1 MKKVKVAGT
10 CPVCQKE
17 FYTNYRKAVARHMRN
32 HPGYLAAGRKWFP
45 GAAIADYDFELLRNS
60 FRSLTAQERA
70 TMEGGLHTTDQVI
83 KLDSDLKDLV
93 QIGNAVN
100 GCWSVTFNQE
110 ALQVRDDI
118 LVNHPPHYGGAD
130 NPYEAIKV
138 IQAWN
143 LDFELGNV
151 LKYIYRAPHKGTLL
165 TDLYKAKQYLQFEIE
180 KQERKLNGADVTA

>member
-1 MKKVKVAGT
+1 MIG
-10 CPVCQKE
+10 
-17 FYTNYRKAVARHMRN
+17 FTNHMRYK
-32 HPGYLAAGRKWFP
+32 HPNQVEPEVLERLLIKPVPTQAASSS
-45 GAAIADYDFELLRNS
+45 E
-60 FRSLTAQERA
+60 
-70 TMEGGLHTTDQVI
+70 
-83 KLDSDLKDLV
+83 
-93 QIGNAVN
+93 AVK
-100 GCWSVTFNQE
+100 
-110 ALQVRDDI
+110 
-118 LVNHPPHYGGAD
+118 HPSHYGGGA